1 MSCIFQCSLFKFVEI
16 KPITMKKIF
25 KLLAMFAI
33 ATVFSCGSNDKKKE
47 ETGYGKKT
55 PAKVEKKVPA
65 SQRIELSNKGVG
77 SITSISLDAEIN
89 QDMVTHGKD
98 VYAKMCTACHKADK
112 KFIGPA
118 PTGIFER
125 RSPEWVMNMILNP
138 EQMVKEDPLA
148 KDLLME
154 FNGAPMANQHLTEE
168 EARAV
173 LEYFRTL

>member
-1 MSCIFQCSLFKFVEI
+1 MLKSLKVLSI
-16 KPITMKKIF
+16 I
-25 KLLAMFAI
+25 AI
-33 ATVFSCGSNDKKKE
+33 ATLMSCGGGEKKE
-47 ETGYGKKT
+47 ASGYGKKAPVKT
-55 PAKVEKKVPA
+55 EAKTPA

-77 SITSISLDAEIN
+77 PITSLTLDAEVN
-89 QDMVTHGKD
+89 EEMAAHGKD
-98 VYAKMCTACHKADK
+98 VYSKMCTACHKPDK

-118 PTGIFER
+118 PTGILSR

-138 EQMVKEDPLA
+138 EEMIKQDPLA

-173 LEYFRTL
+173 LEYFRTLK